1 MPIPTER
8 DEAATTTALAHWL
21 GRVIEGAREI
31 TVTDLAV
38 PDGSGFSNETML
50 CTASW
55 TSAEGSPVREELV
68 VRVEPTGYQV
78 FLESDFELQYQLLEV
93 LDQDTDVPVPP
104 ILWFED
110 DENVL
115 GAPFFVMRR
124 VPGRAAPDA
133 PPYNQEGW
141 LHDTPAEVRRRLWE
155 GAVDALIAV
164 HRVPTDKVAFIAKP
178 ELGATGLDQIFEYW
192 RRSFEWAARG
202 EEYRIAASA
211 LDWLES
217 NMPVERPTALSWGD
231 ARIGNIL
238 FHDGEVQAVLDWEML
253 SLGGHEMDLG
263 WWLFLDS
270 FHSFDVPRLDGL
282 GTRDETIERW
292 EAGTGERACDLA
304 WYEAFSGFRFAIV
317 LMRIGQMYESFGV
330 SREDRGDM
338 ERNNPVLHLL
348 ARQLDLEPPTPF
360 ETP

>member
-8 DEAATTTALAHWL
+8 DEAATTAAIATWL
-21 GRVIEGAREI
+21 SDTVEGARDI
-31 TVTDLAV
+31 AVTGLAV
-38 PDGSGFSNETML
+38 PDGSGFSNETLL

-55 TSAEGSPVREELV
+55 SAGGEHVTEDLV
-68 VRVEPTGYQV
+68 VRVKPTGYQV
-78 FLESDFELQYQLLEV
+78 FLESDFELQYRLLTV
-93 LDQDTDVPVPP
+93 LDRETAVPVPP
-104 ILWFED
+104 ILWFEED
-110 DENVL
+110 DAVL

-141 LHDTPAEVRRRLWE
+141 LADLEPRERRTLWE
-155 GAVDALIAV
+155 AAVDALVAV
-164 HRVPTDKVAFIAKP
+164 HRVPTEQVEFVGKP
-178 ELGATGLDQIFEYW
+178 ELGDTGLDQIFEYW

-202 EEYRIAASA
+202 EEYRIAATT
-211 LDWLES
+211 LEWLEANVPS
-217 NMPVERPTALSWGD
+217 ERPTALSWGD

-238 FHDGEVQAVLDWEML
+238 FHEGAVEAVVDWEML
-253 SLGGHEMDLG
+253 SLGGHQMDLG

-270 FHSFDVPRLDGL
+270 FHSFDVPRLEGL
-282 GTRDETIERW
+282 GTRAETIERW
-292 EAGTGERACDLA
+292 EAGTGERATDLA
-304 WYEAFSGFRFAIV
+304 WYEAFAGFRFAVV

-348 ARQLDLEPPTPF
+348 ARQLDLEPPVPF
-360 ETP
+360 EGS